1 MGLSLLILRTPPT
14 SFAYK
19 IQTKCAWQATGPS
32 NFFSPCYCSSSFL
45 FVVLFPYPEHYKI
58 NCRRFQL
65 HFQEGRGIMGTKW
78 KFWRCMVESFTTLS
92 TAWIPLLTVE
102 REREREERE
111 RCSCYFPLL
120 GTETGTEYE
129 ITLLALGSR
138 DHIPPQAFVFLSL
151 LYLCLFLSTWK
162 D

>member
-1 MGLSLLILRTPPT
+1 MEVLEMHGRVVHYVVYSLN
-14 SFAYK
+14 S
-19 IQTKCAWQATGPS
+19 
-32 NFFSPCYCSSSFL
+32 
-45 FVVLFPYPEHYKI
+45 
-58 NCRRFQL
+58 
-65 HFQEGRGIMGTKW
+65 
-78 KFWRCMVESFTTLS
+78 TTHS
-92 TAWIPLLTVE
+92 RE

-151 LYLCLFLSTWK
+151 LYLCLFLST
-162 D
+162 